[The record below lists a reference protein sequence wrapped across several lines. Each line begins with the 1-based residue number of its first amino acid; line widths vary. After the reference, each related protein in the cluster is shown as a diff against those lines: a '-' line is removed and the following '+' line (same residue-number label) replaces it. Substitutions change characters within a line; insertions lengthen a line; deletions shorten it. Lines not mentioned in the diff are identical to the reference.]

1 MPITPFTVKRT
12 MHPIQDAVFEVSA
25 DISKSSSSKAAPSSK
40 TKNKTQSSPEA
51 SQTEIADNRIE
62 SLTVAKLKE
71 RLKALGEPVGGKK
84 AQLIKRLRAA
94 MQEGTKQSESS
105 SSSETSRGFEPDART
120 KADTSKP
127 IAPFNKPRGP
137 VKPYFDDDD
146 DGIAAAEQAFGSN
159 QNDDGVRTN
168 FKQPKYPPRPPPDT
182 DP

>member
-1 MPITPFTVKRT
+1 
-12 MHPIQDAVFEVSA
+12 MHPIQDAVFEVST
-25 DISKSSSSKAAPSSK
+25 DTSKPISSKAAPSSK
-40 TKNKTQSSPEA
+40 TKDKTVSSPEA
-51 SQTEIADNRIE
+51 SDTTAEVNIE
-62 SLTVAKLKE
+62 SLTVAELKD

-84 AQLIKRLRAA
+84 AKLIKRLRAA
-94 MQEGTKQSESS
+94 MQEGTQQSGS
-105 SSSETSRGFEPDART
+105 SSSESSRGFDLNART